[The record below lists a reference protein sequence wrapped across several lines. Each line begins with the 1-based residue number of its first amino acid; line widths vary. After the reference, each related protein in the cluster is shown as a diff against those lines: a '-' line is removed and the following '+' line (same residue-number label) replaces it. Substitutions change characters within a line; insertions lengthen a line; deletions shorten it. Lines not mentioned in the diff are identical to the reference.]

1 MAENFRSGCPIAST
15 LDLMG
20 DKWSLLLIRDMLLH
34 HKATFKEFSASA
46 EHIAPSTLSARLK
59 LLTSHGLVAKYK
71 LATNQK
77 ENIYVLTDKAIA
89 LADVIVDLSI
99 WGNEY
104 MGEFNRLD
112 PIEGLDTERAVMVT
126 TIKNRYRSAI
136 EAL

>member
-34 HKATFKEFSASA
+34 HKVTFKEFSASA

-59 LLTSHGLVAKYK
+59 LLTSHGLVTKYK
-71 LATNQK
+71 LATNQQ

-136 EAL
+136 EGL